1 MFIARRK
8 YMSEDKISKEIE
20 SKFGHHLRIRV
31 NGVLIE
37 GNKILLVK
45 HRMGSSRD
53 FWSTPGGGMQFGSSA
68 QENLVREFLEE
79 TNFNK
84 VMVFWDSDTNSS
96 QRKLIYPKYK
106 MNRKSS
112 PNDEEKTDSFNK
124 QKTRVK
130 QYLEE
135 MFIRQLEVE
144 NSEADDLIA
153 YYCQIS
159 LDEEKTIFSSDKDLT
174 QLISEKVLI
183 YSPNLKSYYKFGDN
197 IKFKNCSI
205 PHYNV
210 MTFKILAGDTS
221 DNIDGISLMG
231 EKTLIKF
238 FPEILDLKTSL
249 TDILTKG
256 ELLLKEQKTNVVLG
270 NLLSGKTKEGIMTSS
285 GVEFSC
291 ITTKEVIIPSRCIIK
306 SCSITNKVIV
316 ISRSC
321 KFTSTNT
328 HKNVFASR
336 NWNRIAWS

>member
-1 MFIARRK
+1 MVKTLIVDGNNLLKIGFHGVKDFYNNGEHIGGTWYFLNTIRK
-8 YMSEDKISKEIE
+8 
-20 SKFGHHLRIRV
+20 
-31 NGVLIE
+31 
-37 GNKILLVK
+37 
-45 HRMGSSRD
+45 
-53 FWSTPGGGMQFGSSA
+53 
-68 QENLVREFLEE
+68 FLEE

-238 FPEILDLKTSL
+238 FPEILDSEISL

-256 ELLLKEQKTNVVLG
+256 ELLLKEQQKNVVLG
-270 NLLSGKTKEGIMTSS
+270 NLLSGKTKEGIMGDDFFKINKKLVDLSEPLIDEKGKEMVREYYS
-285 GVEFSC
+285 ESMDPDGRGHRNLIRMMMDDGFFKYLPKGDDSWVNFLKPFLKLSRKEK
-291 ITTKEVIIPSRCIIK
+291 TKFR
-306 SCSITNKVIV
+306 NK
-316 ISRSC
+316 
-321 KFTSTNT
+321 K
-328 HKNVFASR
+328 
-336 NWNRIAWS
+336 

>member
-1 MFIARRK
+1 MVKTLIVDGNNLLKIGFHGVKDFYNNGEHIGGTWHFLNTIRK
-8 YMSEDKISKEIE
+8 
-20 SKFGHHLRIRV
+20 
-31 NGVLIE
+31 
-37 GNKILLVK
+37 
-45 HRMGSSRD
+45 
-53 FWSTPGGGMQFGSSA
+53 
-68 QENLVREFLEE
+68 FLEE

-183 YSPNLKSYYKFGDN
+183 YSPNLKSYYRFGDN
-197 IKFKNCSI
+197 IKFKDCSI

-238 FPEILDLKTSL
+238 FPEILDSEISL
-249 TDILTKG
+249 THILTKG
-256 ELLLKEQKTNVVLG
+256 KLLLKEQQKNVVLG
-270 NLLSGKTKEGIMTSS
+270 NLLSGKTKEGIMGDDFFKINKKLVDLSEPLIDEEGKEMVS
-285 GVEFSC
+285 EYYSESMDPDGRGHRNLIRMMMDDGFFKYLPKGDDSWVNFLKPFLKLSRKEK
-291 ITTKEVIIPSRCIIK
+291 TKFR
-306 SCSITNKVIV
+306 NK
-316 ISRSC
+316 
-321 KFTSTNT
+321 K
-328 HKNVFASR
+328 
-336 NWNRIAWS
+336 

>member
-1 MFIARRK
+1 MVKTLIVDGNNLLKIGFHGVKDFYNNGEHIGGTWHFLNTIRK
-8 YMSEDKISKEIE
+8 
-20 SKFGHHLRIRV
+20 
-31 NGVLIE
+31 
-37 GNKILLVK
+37 
-45 HRMGSSRD
+45 
-53 FWSTPGGGMQFGSSA
+53 
-68 QENLVREFLEE
+68 FLEE
-79 TNFNK
+79 TNYNK

-112 PNDEEKTDSFNK
+112 PNDEDKTDSFNK

-130 QYLEE
+130 QYLED

-183 YSPNLKSYYKFGDN
+183 YSPNLKSYYRFGDN
-197 IKFKNCSI
+197 IKFKDCSI

-238 FPEILDLKTSL
+238 FPEILDSEISL
-249 TDILTKG
+249 TDILIKG
-256 ELLLKEQKTNVVLG
+256 ELLLKEQQKNVVLG
-270 NLLSGKTKEGIMTSS
+270 NLLSGKTKEGIMGDDFFKINKKLVDLSEPLIDEEGKEMVREYYS
-285 GVEFSC
+285 ESMDPDGRGHRNLIRMMMDDGFFKYLPKGDDSWVNFLKPFLKLSRKEK
-291 ITTKEVIIPSRCIIK
+291 TKFR
-306 SCSITNKVIV
+306 NK
-316 ISRSC
+316 
-321 KFTSTNT
+321 K
-328 HKNVFASR
+328 
-336 NWNRIAWS
+336 

>member
-1 MFIARRK
+1 MVKTLIVDGNNLLKIGFHGVKDFYNNGEHVGGTWYFLNTIRK
-8 YMSEDKISKEIE
+8 
-20 SKFGHHLRIRV
+20 
-31 NGVLIE
+31 
-37 GNKILLVK
+37 
-45 HRMGSSRD
+45 
-53 FWSTPGGGMQFGSSA
+53 
-68 QENLVREFLEE
+68 FLEE

-84 VMVFWDSDTNSS
+84 VMVFWDSDTNLS

-112 PNDEEKTDSFNK
+112 PNDKEKTDSFNK

-183 YSPNLKSYYKFGDN
+183 YSPNLKSYYRFGDN
-197 IKFKNCSI
+197 IKFKDCSI

-256 ELLLKEQKTNVVLG
+256 ELLLKEQQKNVVLG
-270 NLLSGKTKEGIMTSS
+270 NLLSGKTKEGIMGDDFFKINKKLVDLSEPLIDEEGKEMVREYYS
-285 GVEFSC
+285 ESMDPDGRGHRNLIRMMMDDGFFKYLPKGDDSWVNFLKPFLKLSRKEK
-291 ITTKEVIIPSRCIIK
+291 TKFR
-306 SCSITNKVIV
+306 NK
-316 ISRSC
+316 
-321 KFTSTNT
+321 K
-328 HKNVFASR
+328 
-336 NWNRIAWS
+336 

>member
-1 MFIARRK
+1 MVKTLIVDGNNLLKIGFHGVKDFYNNGEHIGGTWHFLNTIRK
-8 YMSEDKISKEIE
+8 
-20 SKFGHHLRIRV
+20 
-31 NGVLIE
+31 
-37 GNKILLVK
+37 
-45 HRMGSSRD
+45 
-53 FWSTPGGGMQFGSSA
+53 
-68 QENLVREFLEE
+68 FLEE

-183 YSPNLKSYYKFGDN
+183 YSPNLKSYYRFGDN
-197 IKFKNCSI
+197 IKFKDCSI

-238 FPEILDLKTSL
+238 FPEILDSEISL
-249 TDILTKG
+249 TDILIKG
-256 ELLLKEQKTNVVLG
+256 ELLLKEQQKNVVLG
-270 NLLSGKTKEGIMTSS
+270 NLLSGKTKEGIMGDDFFKINKKLVDLSEPLIDEKGKEMVREYYS
-285 GVEFSC
+285 ESMDPDGRGHRNLIRMMMDDGFFKYLPKGDDSWVNFLKPFLKLSRKEK
-291 ITTKEVIIPSRCIIK
+291 TKFK
-306 SCSITNKVIV
+306 NK
-316 ISRSC
+316 
-321 KFTSTNT
+321 K
-328 HKNVFASR
+328 
-336 NWNRIAWS
+336 

>member
-1 MFIARRK
+1 MVKTLIVDGNNLLKIGFHGVKDFYNNGEHIGGTWHFINTIRK
-8 YMSEDKISKEIE
+8 
-20 SKFGHHLRIRV
+20 
-31 NGVLIE
+31 
-37 GNKILLVK
+37 
-45 HRMGSSRD
+45 
-53 FWSTPGGGMQFGSSA
+53 
-68 QENLVREFLEE
+68 FLEE

-112 PNDEEKTDSFNK
+112 PNDVEKTDSFNK

-135 MFIRQLEVE
+135 MFIRQLEIE

-238 FPEILDLKTSL
+238 FPEILDSKIYL

-256 ELLLKEQKTNVVLG
+256 EQLLKEQQKNVVLG
-270 NLLSGKTKEGIMTSS
+270 NLIIGKTKEGIMGDDFFRINKKLVDLSEPLIDEDGKKMVREYYSESMDPDGRGHRNLIRMMMTDGLFKYLPKGDDAWINFLKPFLKLSRK
-285 GVEFSC
+285 EK
-291 ITTKEVIIPSRCIIK
+291 TKFR
-306 SCSITNKVIV
+306 NK
-316 ISRSC
+316 
-321 KFTSTNT
+321 N
-328 HKNVFASR
+328 
-336 NWNRIAWS
+336 

>member
-1 MFIARRK
+1 MTKTLIVDGNNLLKIGFHGVKDFYNNGEHIGGTWHFLNTIRK
-8 YMSEDKISKEIE
+8 
-20 SKFGHHLRIRV
+20 
-31 NGVLIE
+31 
-37 GNKILLVK
+37 
-45 HRMGSSRD
+45 
-53 FWSTPGGGMQFGSSA
+53 
-68 QENLVREFLEE
+68 FLEE

-96 QRKLIYPKYK
+96 QRKQLYPKYK

-112 PNDEEKTDSFNK
+112 PDNEEKTDSFNK

-130 QYLEE
+130 QYLED

-174 QLISEKVLI
+174 QLISEKVSI
-183 YSPNLKSYYKFGDN
+183 YSPQAKQYFKFGDK
-197 IKFKNCSI
+197 IKFKDYSI

-238 FPEILDLKTSL
+238 FPEILDSEISL

-256 ELLLKEQKTNVVLG
+256 ELLLKEQQKNVVLG
-270 NLLSGKTKEGIMTSS
+270 NLLSGKTKEGIMGNDFFKINKILVDLSEPLIDEE
-285 GVEFSC
+285 G
-291 ITTKEVIIPSRCIIK
+291 KEMVKEYYSESMDPDGRGHRNLIRMMMDDGFFKYLPKGDDAWVNFLKPFLKLSRK
-306 SCSITNKVIV
+306 EKTQFRNK
-316 ISRSC
+316 
-321 KFTSTNT
+321 K
-328 HKNVFASR
+328 
-336 NWNRIAWS
+336 

>member
-1 MFIARRK
+1 MVKTLIVDGNNLLKIGFHGVKDFYNNGEHIGGTWHFLNTIRK
-8 YMSEDKISKEIE
+8 
-20 SKFGHHLRIRV
+20 
-31 NGVLIE
+31 
-37 GNKILLVK
+37 
-45 HRMGSSRD
+45 
-53 FWSTPGGGMQFGSSA
+53 
-68 QENLVREFLEE
+68 FLEE

-112 PNDEEKTDSFNK
+112 PNDVEKTDSFNK

-197 IKFKNCSI
+197 IKFKDCSI

-238 FPEILDLKTSL
+238 FPEILDSEISL

-256 ELLLKEQKTNVVLG
+256 ELLLKEQQKNVVLG
-270 NLLSGKTKEGIMTSS
+270 NLLSGKTKEGIMGDDFFKINKKLVDLSEPLIDEEGKEMVREYYS
-285 GVEFSC
+285 ESMDPDGRGHRNLIRMMMDDGFFKYLPKGDDSWVNFLKPFLKLSRKEK
-291 ITTKEVIIPSRCIIK
+291 TKFK
-306 SCSITNKVIV
+306 NK
-316 ISRSC
+316 
-321 KFTSTNT
+321 K
-328 HKNVFASR
+328 
-336 NWNRIAWS
+336 

>member
-1 MFIARRK
+1 
-8 YMSEDKISKEIE
+8 
-20 SKFGHHLRIRV
+20 
-31 NGVLIE
+31 
-37 GNKILLVK
+37 
-45 HRMGSSRD
+45 
-53 FWSTPGGGMQFGSSA
+53 
-68 QENLVREFLEE
+68 
-79 TNFNK
+79 
-84 VMVFWDSDTNSS
+84 
-96 QRKLIYPKYK
+96 

-183 YSPNLKSYYKFGDN
+183 YSPQTKQYFKFGDK
-197 IKFKNCSI
+197 IKFKDCSI

-238 FPEILDLKTSL
+238 FPEILDSEISL

-256 ELLLKEQKTNVVLG
+256 ELLLKEQQKNVVLG
-270 NLLSGKTKEGIMTSS
+270 NLLSGKTKEGIMGDDFFKINKKLVDLSEPLIDEEGKEMVREYYS
-285 GVEFSC
+285 ESMDPDGRGHRNLIRMMMDDGFFKYLPKGDDSWVNFLKPFLKLSRKEK
-291 ITTKEVIIPSRCIIK
+291 TKFK
-306 SCSITNKVIV
+306 NK
-316 ISRSC
+316 
-321 KFTSTNT
+321 K
-328 HKNVFASR
+328 
-336 NWNRIAWS
+336 

>member
-1 MFIARRK
+1 MVKTLIVDGNNLLKIGFHGVKDFYNNGEHIGGTWHFLNTIRK
-8 YMSEDKISKEIE
+8 
-20 SKFGHHLRIRV
+20 
-31 NGVLIE
+31 
-37 GNKILLVK
+37 
-45 HRMGSSRD
+45 
-53 FWSTPGGGMQFGSSA
+53 
-68 QENLVREFLEE
+68 FLEE

-183 YSPNLKSYYKFGDN
+183 YSPNLKSYYRFGDN
-197 IKFKNCSI
+197 IKFKDCSI

-238 FPEILDLKTSL
+238 FPEILDSEISL

-270 NLLSGKTKEGIMTSS
+270 NLLSGKTKEGIMGDDFFKINKKLVDLSEPLIDEEGKEMVREYYS
-285 GVEFSC
+285 ESMDPDGRGHRNLIRMMMDDGFFKYLPKGDDSWVNFLKPFLKLSRKEK
-291 ITTKEVIIPSRCIIK
+291 TKFR
-306 SCSITNKVIV
+306 NK
-316 ISRSC
+316 
-321 KFTSTNT
+321 K
-328 HKNVFASR
+328 
-336 NWNRIAWS
+336 

>member
-1 MFIARRK
+1 MVKTLIVDGNNLLKIGFHGVKDFYNNGEHIGGTWHFLNTVRK
-8 YMSEDKISKEIE
+8 
-20 SKFGHHLRIRV
+20 
-31 NGVLIE
+31 
-37 GNKILLVK
+37 
-45 HRMGSSRD
+45 
-53 FWSTPGGGMQFGSSA
+53 
-68 QENLVREFLEE
+68 FLEE

-183 YSPNLKSYYKFGDN
+183 YSPNLKSYYRFGDN
-197 IKFKNCSI
+197 IKFKDCSI

-256 ELLLKEQKTNVVLG
+256 ELLLKEQQKNVVLG
-270 NLLSGKTKEGIMTSS
+270 NLLSGKTKEGIMGDDFFKINKKLVDLSEPLIDEEGKEMVREYYS
-285 GVEFSC
+285 ESMDPDGRGHRNLIRMMMDDGFFKYLPKGDDSWVNFLKPFLKLSRKEK
-291 ITTKEVIIPSRCIIK
+291 TKFR
-306 SCSITNKVIV
+306 NK
-316 ISRSC
+316 
-321 KFTSTNT
+321 K
-328 HKNVFASR
+328 
-336 NWNRIAWS
+336 

>member
-1 MFIARRK
+1 MVKTLIVDGNNLLKIGFHGVKDFYNNGEHIGGTWYFLNTIRK
-8 YMSEDKISKEIE
+8 
-20 SKFGHHLRIRV
+20 
-31 NGVLIE
+31 
-37 GNKILLVK
+37 
-45 HRMGSSRD
+45 
-53 FWSTPGGGMQFGSSA
+53 
-68 QENLVREFLEE
+68 FLEE

-183 YSPNLKSYYKFGDN
+183 YSPNLKSYYRFGDN
-197 IKFKNCSI
+197 IKFKDCSI

-210 MTFKILAGDTS
+210 MTFKLLAGDTS

-238 FPEILDLKTSL
+238 FPEILDSEISL

-256 ELLLKEQKTNVVLG
+256 ELLLKEQQKNVVLG
-270 NLLSGKTKEGIMTSS
+270 NLLSGKTKEGIMGDDFFKINKKLVDLSEPLIDEEGKEMVREYYS
-285 GVEFSC
+285 ESMDPDGRGHRNLIRMMMDDGFFKYLPKGDDSWVNFLKPFLKLSRKEK
-291 ITTKEVIIPSRCIIK
+291 TKFR
-306 SCSITNKVIV
+306 NK
-316 ISRSC
+316 
-321 KFTSTNT
+321 K
-328 HKNVFASR
+328 
-336 NWNRIAWS
+336 

>member
-1 MFIARRK
+1 MVKTLIVDGNNLLKIGFHGVKDFYNNGEHIGGTWHFLNTIRK
-8 YMSEDKISKEIE
+8 
-20 SKFGHHLRIRV
+20 
-31 NGVLIE
+31 
-37 GNKILLVK
+37 
-45 HRMGSSRD
+45 
-53 FWSTPGGGMQFGSSA
+53 
-68 QENLVREFLEE
+68 FLEE
-79 TNFNK
+79 TNYNK

-112 PNDEEKTDSFNK
+112 PNDREKTDSFNK

-183 YSPNLKSYYKFGDN
+183 YSPNLKSYYRFGDN
-197 IKFKNCSI
+197 IKFKDCSI

-238 FPEILDLKTSL
+238 FPEILDSEISL

-256 ELLLKEQKTNVVLG
+256 ELLLKEQQKNVVLG
-270 NLLSGKTKEGIMTSS
+270 NLLSGKTKEGIMGDDFFKINKKLVDLSEPLIDEEGKEMVREYYS
-285 GVEFSC
+285 ESMDPDGRGHRNLIRMMMDDGFFKYLPKGDDSWVNFLKPFLKLSRKEK
-291 ITTKEVIIPSRCIIK
+291 TKFR
-306 SCSITNKVIV
+306 NK
-316 ISRSC
+316 
-321 KFTSTNT
+321 K
-328 HKNVFASR
+328 
-336 NWNRIAWS
+336 

>member
-1 MFIARRK
+1 
-8 YMSEDKISKEIE
+8 
-20 SKFGHHLRIRV
+20 
-31 NGVLIE
+31 
-37 GNKILLVK
+37 
-45 HRMGSSRD
+45 
-53 FWSTPGGGMQFGSSA
+53 
-68 QENLVREFLEE
+68 
-79 TNFNK
+79 
-84 VMVFWDSDTNSS
+84 MVFWDSDTNSS

-183 YSPNLKSYYKFGDN
+183 YSPNLKSYYRFGDN
-197 IKFKNCSI
+197 IKFKDCSI

-270 NLLSGKTKEGIMTSS
+270 NLLSGKTKEGIMGDDFFKINKKLVDLSEPLIDEKGKEMVREYYS
-285 GVEFSC
+285 ESMDPDGRGHRNLIRMMMDDGFFKYLPKGDDSWVNFLKPFLKLSRKEK
-291 ITTKEVIIPSRCIIK
+291 TKFR
-306 SCSITNKVIV
+306 NK
-316 ISRSC
+316 
-321 KFTSTNT
+321 K
-328 HKNVFASR
+328 
-336 NWNRIAWS
+336 

>member
-1 MFIARRK
+1 MVKTLIVDGNNLLKIGFHGVKDFYNNGEHIGGTWHFLNTIRK
-8 YMSEDKISKEIE
+8 
-20 SKFGHHLRIRV
+20 
-31 NGVLIE
+31 
-37 GNKILLVK
+37 
-45 HRMGSSRD
+45 
-53 FWSTPGGGMQFGSSA
+53 
-68 QENLVREFLEE
+68 FLEE

-112 PNDEEKTDSFNK
+112 PNDQEKTDSFNK

-183 YSPNLKSYYKFGDN
+183 YSPNLKSYYRFGDN
-197 IKFKNCSI
+197 IKFKDCSI

-256 ELLLKEQKTNVVLG
+256 ELLLKEQQTNVVLG
-270 NLLSGKTKEGIMTSS
+270 NLLSGKTKEGIMGDDFFKINKKLVDLSEPLIDEKGKEMVREYYS
-285 GVEFSC
+285 ESMDPDGRGHRNLIRMMMDDGFFKYLPKGDDSWVNFLKPFLKLSRKEK
-291 ITTKEVIIPSRCIIK
+291 TKFR
-306 SCSITNKVIV
+306 NK
-316 ISRSC
+316 
-321 KFTSTNT
+321 K
-328 HKNVFASR
+328 
-336 NWNRIAWS
+336 